1 MPKRFSVAL
10 VLKAMALL
18 AAVLAVSSCAHKPT
32 VVSQSEAN
40 YFGTSKVHRYQLANG
55 LKILILED
63 HSAPTFA
70 YQTWYNVGSRDEN
83 PGRTGLSHFFE
94 HMMFKDTANHK
105 EGELHRILETAG
117 VEGENAFTSQDYTA
131 YVQSLPSDKFDLV
144 AGLESDRMTNLLVK
158 EESVNKER
166 EVVQNERRF
175 RTENNPNGLLY
186 EKLYELA
193 FAKHSYHWPVI
204 GYDVDLRNASRQDF
218 ENFYKHF
225 YAPNDATVV
234 VVGDVDPAKVIAT
247 LSKYY
252 GSLPASKINRPTAP
266 REPIQVAERVE
277 TLQINSPVEKL
288 VVGYHIPDANSA
300 DFPAIEAAREILA
313 GGKGSRLYRR
323 LVDGGIATSV
333 DLESSEQKD
342 PGLLMF
348 FISLQKGRNAKQ
360 ALALIDHEIKDMSA
374 GNIKPE
380 EIQKALS
387 MHRFAVFDELASN
400 YSKAQFLGF
409 YETVA
414 GNFERG
420 VQIVNSLASVD
431 KGAIAKVIKAHFRKE
446 NRTVVIG
453 TPNKESQ

>member
-1 MPKRFSVAL
+1 MPQRFSVSIAL
-10 VLKAMALL
+10 SA
-18 AAVLAVSSCAHKPT
+18 LAVALAVGGCAHKPM

-70 YQTWYNVGSRDEN
+70 YQTWYNVGSRDES
-83 PGRTGLSHFFE
+83 PGRTGLAHFFE
-94 HMMFKDTANHK
+94 HMMFKDTQNHK

-117 VEGENAFTSQDYTA
+117 AEGENAFTSQDYTA
-131 YVQSLPSDKFDLV
+131 YVQSLPSDKFELV
-144 AGLESDRMTNLLVK
+144 AGLESDRMVNLLVK

-175 RTENNPNGLLY
+175 RTENNPNGLMY

-193 FAKHSYHWPVI
+193 YAKHSYHWPVI

-218 ENFYKHF
+218 ENFYKRF

-234 VVGDVDPAKVIAT
+234 VAGDVDPAKILPILT
-247 LSKYY
+247 KYY
-252 GSLPASKINRPTAP
+252 GKLSASKMNRKPAP
-266 REPIQVAERVE
+266 QEPLQTAERIE
-277 TLQINSPVEKL
+277 YIPIKSPVEKL
-288 VVGYHIPDANSA
+288 IVGYHIADAGSP
-300 DFPAIEAAREILA
+300 DFPTIEAAREILA

-333 DLESSEQKD
+333 ELESSEQKD
-342 PGLLMF
+342 PGLLMIF
-348 FISLQKGRNAKQ
+348 LSLQKGKTSKQ
-360 ALALIDHEIKDMSA
+360 ALALIDHEIKDMAA
-374 GNIKPE
+374 GHIKTE
-380 EIQKALS
+380 EIDRALS
-387 MHRFAVFDELASN
+387 MHRFVVFDELASN

-420 VQIVNSLASVD
+420 VQIVNSLTSVD
-431 KGAIAKVIKAHFRKE
+431 KGAIANVLKTYFRKE

-453 TPNKESQ
+453 TATKESQ